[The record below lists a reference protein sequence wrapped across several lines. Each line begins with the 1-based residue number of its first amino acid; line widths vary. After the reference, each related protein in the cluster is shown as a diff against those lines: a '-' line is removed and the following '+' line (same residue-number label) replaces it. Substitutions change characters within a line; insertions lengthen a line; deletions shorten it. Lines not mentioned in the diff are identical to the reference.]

1 MAFYVGVNP
10 ENNFAFGKYAP
21 KKIKKLADL
30 SPSLYNHIAWFIGR
44 DQH

>member
-10 ENNFAFGKYAP
+10 EKGFALGKYAP
-21 KKIKKLADL
+21 QKNKKLADL
-30 SPSLYNHIAWFIGR
+30 LLSLYDYIAWFIGR